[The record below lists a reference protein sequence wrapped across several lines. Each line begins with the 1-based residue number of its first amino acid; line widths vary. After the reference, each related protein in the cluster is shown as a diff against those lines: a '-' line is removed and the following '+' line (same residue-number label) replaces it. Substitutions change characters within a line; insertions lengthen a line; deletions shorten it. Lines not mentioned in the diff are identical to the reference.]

1 MRFGIIGCGSIAE
14 SSFGP
19 ALLASQRLELAAVC
33 RRDLQAAKDFA
44 ARFGCPRAYA
54 SAAEL
59 VRDDQVQAVIV
70 STPTDTHRDYT
81 CLAAEHGKHVLCE
94 KPMARNAAE
103 CREMMAAC
111 RAHGV
116 TLAVAYRRR
125 TCPQVVA
132 AKRLIAA
139 GRIGRVVFARTH
151 YSGRWDPQPGD
162 WRIEPE
168 IGGALME
175 MASHR
180 IEVLLNFGGRPRS
193 VSAAVGTLDH
203 DWPVDDTDALIVRF
217 EEGGIGMHSTILTS
231 PPRRDFAQIDGD
243 RGRILIDPLELTAD
257 HLLLEL
263 PEGDRAGSRWSPLQ
277 EKLFDLPMV
286 EDFAA
291 AAESGEKPVCDAESG
306 YWVQAVSDAARAASA
321 SGTETAVE
329 SPGL

>member
-14 SSFGP
+14 NSFGP
-19 ALLASQRLELAAVC
+19 ALLASPRLELVAVC
-33 RRDLQAAKDFA
+33 RRDLQAARGFA
-44 ARFGCPRAYA
+44 DRFGGPRACA

-59 VRDDQVQAVIV
+59 VRDERVEAVIV
-70 STPTDTHRDYT
+70 STPTDTHRDFT

-116 TLAVAYRRR
+116 TLGVAYRRR

-132 AKRLIAA
+132 AKLLIAV

-180 IEVLLNFGGRPRS
+180 IEVLLNFGGRPES
-193 VSAAVGTLDH
+193 VSAAVGAVDH

-263 PEGDRAGSRWSPLQ
+263 PEGTERIAVEPLQ

-291 AAESGEKPVCDAESG
+291 AAESGDEPVCDAESG
-306 YWVQAVSDAARAASA
+306 YWVQAVADAARAASA

-329 SPGL
+329 PPGL

>member
-14 SSFGP
+14 HSFGP
-19 ALLASQRLELAAVC
+19 SLLASQRNELAAVC
-33 RRDLQAAKDFA
+33 RRDLSAARAFA
-44 ARFGCPRAYA
+44 ARFGSPRAYA

-59 VRDDQVQAVIV
+59 VRDERVQAVIV

-81 CLAAEHGKHVLCE
+81 CLAAEYGKHVLCE
-94 KPMARNAAE
+94 KPMARDAAE

-111 RAHGV
+111 RDNGV

-162 WRIEPE
+162 WRIEPG
-168 IGGALME
+168 IGGAMME

-193 VSAAVGTLDH
+193 VSAAVGTVDH

-217 EEGGIGMHSTILTS
+217 EDGGIGMHSTILTS
-231 PPRRDFAQIDGD
+231 PPRHDFAQIDGD
-243 RGRILIDPLELTAD
+243 RGRILIDPLELNAD

-263 PEGDRAGSRWSPLQ
+263 PEGTERIAVEPLQ

-306 YWVQAVSDAARAASA
+306 YWVQAVADAARAASA
-321 SGTETAVE
+321 SGTEVAVE
-329 SPGL
+329 PPGL